1 MAGMVEVLKRLAEAR
16 GVTGNENEVRDII
29 LELARPLADE
39 CYVDRIGNVIA
50 KKKGS
55 KGGRKVMIAAH
66 MDEIGFIISRISDN
80 GMLRFLPVGGI
91 DQRILVSKRVLVG
104 KDRVPGVIGVKAIH
118 LQEPDERRKVINQKQ
133 MYIDI
138 GARSREEAEKVVKI
152 GDYASFD
159 SDFVCFG
166 DNKVK
171 SKALD
176 DRAGCSILLELLKDT
191 YECDLYACFT
201 VQEEIGL
208 RGAEVAAYHIEP
220 DLGLVVEGTTCADL
234 PDVPDHLHTTRMGK
248 GPAIS
253 FMDNSSIANKDL
265 FKRMVKTA
273 EDNSIPYQI
282 KENVAGGNDAGRI
295 QTSRSGVPTVVV
307 SVPCRYIH
315 SPSSVMDL
323 DDFKNTHLLIQ
334 KFLKGVEA

>member
-1 MAGMVEVLKRLAEAR
+1 MVEVLKRLAEAR

-208 RGAEVAAYHIEP
+208 RGLRSLPTTSSLIWAWWSR
-220 DLGLVVEGTTCADL
+220 GLPAQTCPMSLTTCIRPGWARGL
-234 PDVPDHLHTTRMGK
+234 PFPLWTTAQLPIRTC
-248 GPAIS
+248 
-253 FMDNSSIANKDL
+253 SS
-265 FKRMVKTA
+265 
-273 EDNSIPYQI
+273 
-282 KENVAGGNDAGRI
+282 GW
-295 QTSRSGVPTVVV
+295 
-307 SVPCRYIH
+307 
-315 SPSSVMDL
+315 
-323 DDFKNTHLLIQ
+323 
-334 KFLKGVEA
+334 